1 MLYLNEPIIN
11 ESTISEHL
19 GNETDRRCGAR
30 PRICAV
36 GSIVGAPEIPSTF
49 KILPREQWAK
59 RIKEMDAEKSR
70 LSDFVLHQ
78 KIPCKSQEQTL
89 YCHGNSPAAAIEFLR
104 AMEGQPY
111 APLSPASIA
120 GPTVNFQNQ
129 GGYIAD
135 DLKQVTDVGA
145 ASEFYV
151 PANQIGERGFKKG
164 WQQDAAHY
172 RAKEWWDLGH
182 RSRYSFDLLM
192 TLLFARIPVCVAY
205 NWWGH
210 AVTMTDPV
218 LMPNGRFGARG
229 RNSWSDSYGAHGFFV
244 VEESYATPDEAYALR
259 SITQASVDYSGMKL
273 MGAGE

>member
-1 MLYLNEPIIN
+1 MTLYANEIIIDA
-11 ESTISEHL
+11 STISQHL
-19 GNETDRRCGAR
+19 GNDTDRLCGTL
-30 PRICAV
+30 PRTCAV
-36 GSIVGAPEIPSTF
+36 LSMAYAPEIPSDF
-49 KILPREQWAK
+49 KILPRDQWAT
-59 RIKEMDAEKSR
+59 RIQQMDAEKSR
-70 LSDFVLHQ
+70 MSDFVLHQ

-111 APLSPASIA
+111 VPLSAASIA
-120 GPTVNFQNQ
+120 GPTVGYQNQ

-135 DLKQVTDVGA
+135 DLKQVTVTGA

-151 PANQIGERGFKKG
+151 SANQIGAQGFKRG
-164 WQQDAAHY
+164 WKDDAAHY
-172 RAKEWWDLGH
+172 KAKEWWDLGH
-182 RSRYSFDLLM
+182 RSRYSFDLMM

-218 LMPNGRFGARG
+218 RMPNGGFGARG

-259 SITQASVDYSGMKL
+259 SITQASVDYSGMSL
-273 MGAGE
+273 AEAV

>member
-1 MLYLNEPIIN
+1 MALYLNEPIIDD
-11 ESTISEHL
+11 STIADHL
-19 GNETDRRCGAR
+19 GNETDRRCGTK
-30 PRICAV
+30 PRTCAV
-36 GSIVGAPEIPSTF
+36 GSMSFAPQIPGNF
-49 KILPREQWAK
+49 KILPRDQWK
-59 RIKEMDAEKSR
+59 TRIQQMDQEKSR
-70 LSDFVLHQ
+70 LSDFILHAG
-78 KIPCKSQEQTL
+78 IPCKSQEQTL
-89 YCHGNSPAAAIEFLR
+89 YCHGNSPAAAVEFLR

-111 APLSPASIA
+111 VPLSPASIA
-120 GPTVNFQNQ
+120 GPTVNYQNQ

-135 DLKQVTDVGA
+135 DLKQVTDVGC

-151 PANQIGERGFKKG
+151 AANQIGAAGFKRG
-164 WQQDAAHY
+164 WKDDAANY

-182 RSRYSFDLLM
+182 RSNYSFDLMM

-229 RNSWSDSYGAHGFFV
+229 RNSWGDSYGAHGFFV

-259 SITQASVDYSGMKL
+259 SITQSVVKYDGMKRL
-273 MGAGE
+273 VA

>member
-1 MLYLNEPIIN
+1 MLYRDEPIIN
-11 ESTISEHL
+11 EATIDQHL
-19 GNETDRRCGAR
+19 GNDTDRRCGTK

-36 GSIVGAPEIPSTF
+36 GSMAFAPQIPADF
-49 KILPREQWAK
+49 KVIPREEWRG
-59 RIKEMDAEKSR
+59 RIQQMDAEKSR

-78 KIPCKSQEQTL
+78 RIPCKSQEQTL

-104 AMEGQPY
+104 AMEGQQY
-111 APLSPASIA
+111 VPLSPASIA
-120 GPTVNFQNQ
+120 GPTVGFQNA

-145 ASEFYV
+145 ASEYFV
-151 PANQIGERGFKKG
+151 PANQIGEQGFRIG
-164 WQQDAAHY
+164 WQQDAANY
-172 RAKEWWDLGH
+172 KAKEWWDLGH
-182 RSRYSFDLLM
+182 RSRYSFDLMM
-192 TLLFARIPVCVAY
+192 TLLFARVPVCVAY

-229 RNSWSDSYGAHGFFV
+229 RNSWGDQYGAHGFFV

-259 SITQASVDYSGMKL
+259 SITQSHVTYDGMHVL
-273 MGAGE
+273 E